1 MTGLILRPKP
11 YQKIMTKNLY
21 PRLPV
26 LLVDDEDAWLH
37 SFGLTL
43 RSVGITNILT
53 CNDSRSVMGLLKAHE
68 VGVLVL
74 DLTMPHLTGDELL
87 AMVVKD
93 HPDIPVIII
102 TGLDQVET
110 AVSCMK
116 LGAYDFFT
124 KVAEQNRLTTG
135 VRRAI
140 ELGTLRRENS
150 SLKEH
155 FFADTLKDP
164 EAFSAI
170 VTHNKVMHAVFQYI
184 EAIATTCEPVLITG
198 ETGVGKELIA
208 RAVHRLS
215 QKTGEFVAINIAG
228 LDDTMFSDTLFGHRK
243 GAFSGA
249 DLNRKGLIAT
259 AADGSLFLDEIGDL
273 GAGAQIKL
281 LRLLQER
288 EYFPLGSDVAR
299 STNARMIFATHQDLD
314 SLQESGQFRR
324 DLFFRLRTH
333 HVHIPPLRERLD
345 DLPLLL
351 EYFLEDAAK
360 KLGKKKPAFPAELL
374 ILLGT
379 YHYPGNIRELQ
390 SMIFDAMSKHQ
401 NRTLSMEVFKGYI
414 NKGGVEQE
422 VPVVPQVGKTVFSV
436 LNTLPTLKESGRILI
451 QEALNRSQGNQAIA
465 AHMLGITRQAL
476 NWRLKQEG

>member
-1 MTGLILRPKP
+1 
-11 YQKIMTKNLY
+11 MTKNLY
-21 PRLPV
+21 PLLPV
-26 LLVDDEDAWLH
+26 LLVDDEKAWLN

-43 RSVGITNILT
+43 QSVGVTNVIT
-53 CNDSRSVMGLLKAHE
+53 CNDSRKVLE
-68 VGVLVL
+68 VLREQEVSVLVL
-74 DLTMPHLTGDELL
+74 DLTMPYLAGDELL
-87 AMVVKD
+87 AQVVKD
-93 HPDIPVIII
+93 YPDIPVIII

-140 ELGTLRRENS
+140 EMGELRRENS

-155 FFADTLKDP
+155 LFTDTLKTP

-170 VTHNKVMHAVFQYI
+170 VTHNKSMHTLFQYI
-184 EAIATTCEPVLITG
+184 EAIATTSEPVLITG
-198 ETGVGKELIA
+198 ETGVGKELVA
-208 RAVHRLS
+208 QAVHRLS
-215 QKTGEFVAINIAG
+215 HKSGEFVAINIAG
-228 LDDTMFSDTLFGHRK
+228 LDDTMLSDTLFGHRK

-249 DLNRKGLIAT
+249 ELNRKGLIAT

-273 GAGAQIKL
+273 GQGAQIKL

-288 EYFPLGSDVAR
+288 EYYPLGSDVAR
-299 STNARMIFATHQDLD
+299 STNVRMIFATHQDLGT
-314 SLQESGQFRR
+314 LQESGRFRQ

-351 EYFLEDAAK
+351 DYFLEDAGR
-360 KLGKKKPAFPAELL
+360 KLGKKKPTYPSELL
-374 ILLGT
+374 MLLGA
-379 YHYPGNIRELQ
+379 YRYPGNVRELQ
-390 SMIFDAMSKHQ
+390 SMVFDALSKHQ
-401 NRTLSMEVFKGYI
+401 SRTLSMDVFKTYI
-414 NKGGVEQE
+414 NKDSVGYESVPTSQPVE
-422 VPVVPQVGKTVFSV
+422 TAFAV
-436 LNTLPTLKESGRILI
+436 LDRLPTLKESGRLLV
-451 QEALNRSQGNQAIA
+451 QEALNRAQGNQAIA
-465 AHMLGITRQAL
+465 AQMLGITRQAL

>member
-1 MTGLILRPKP
+1 
-11 YQKIMTKNLY
+11 MTKNLY
-21 PRLPV
+21 PLLPV
-26 LLVDDEDAWLH
+26 LLVDDEKAWLN

-43 RSVGITNILT
+43 HSVGITNVIT
-53 CNDSRSVMGLLKAHE
+53 CNDSRKVMDVLRE
-68 VGVLVL
+68 QEIGVLVL
-74 DLTMPHLTGDELL
+74 DLTMPHLAGDELL
-87 AMVVKD
+87 AQVVKY

-140 ELGTLRRENS
+140 EMGALRRENS

-155 FFADTLKDP
+155 FFTDTLKSP

-170 VTHNKVMHAVFQYI
+170 VTHNKSMHSLFQYI

-198 ETGVGKELIA
+198 ETGVGKELVA
-208 RAVHRLS
+208 QAVHRLS
-215 QKTGEFVAINIAG
+215 QKSGEFVAINIAG
-228 LDDTMFSDTLFGHRK
+228 LDDTMLSDTLFGHRK

-249 DLNRKGLIAT
+249 ELSRKGLIAT
-259 AADGSLFLDEIGDL
+259 ATDGSLFLDEIGDL
-273 GAGAQIKL
+273 DQGAQIKL

-288 EYFPLGSDVAR
+288 EYYPLGSDVAR
-299 STNARMIFATHQDLD
+299 STNVRMIFATHQDLE
-314 SLQESGQFRR
+314 SLQESGRFRR

-351 EYFLEDAAK
+351 DYFIEDAAR
-360 KLGKKKPAFPAELL
+360 KLSKKKPTYPRELL

-379 YHYPGNIRELQ
+379 YNYPGNVRELQ
-390 SMIFDAMSKHQ
+390 SMVFDALSKHQ
-401 NRTLSMEVFKGYI
+401 NRTLSMDVFKAYI
-414 NKGGVEQE
+414 HKCSADYESPPTSQPVE
-422 VPVVPQVGKTVFSV
+422 TAFAV
-436 LNTLPTLKESGRILI
+436 LDRLPTLKESGRLLV
-451 QEALNRSQGNQAIA
+451 QEALNRAQGNQAIA
-465 AHMLGITRQAL
+465 AQMLGVTRQAL

>member
-1 MTGLILRPKP
+1 
-11 YQKIMTKNLY
+11 MTKNLY
-21 PRLPV
+21 PLLPV
-26 LLVDDEDAWLH
+26 LLVDDEEAWLN

-43 RSVGITNILT
+43 HSVGITNIMT
-53 CNDSRSVMGLLKAHE
+53 CNDSRKVMDLLREAE

-74 DLTMPHLTGDELL
+74 DLTMPHLAGDELL
-87 AMVVKD
+87 ALVVKD
-93 HPDIPVIII
+93 YPEIPVIII

-140 ELGTLRRENS
+140 ELGALRRENS

-155 FFADTLKDP
+155 FFVDTLKCP
-164 EAFSAI
+164 EAFSDI
-170 VTHNKVMHAVFQYI
+170 ITHNKGMHSIFQYI

-198 ETGVGKELIA
+198 ETGVGKELFA

-215 QKTGEFVAINIAG
+215 RKSGEFVAINIAG
-228 LDDTMFSDTLFGHRK
+228 LDDTMLSDTLFGHRK

-249 DLNRKGLIAT
+249 ELNRKGLIAT

-273 GAGAQIKL
+273 GPGAQIKL

-288 EYFPLGSDVAR
+288 EYYPLGSDVAR
-299 STNARMIFATHQDLD
+299 STNVRMIFATHQDLD
-314 SLQESGQFRR
+314 SLQESGTFRR

-333 HVHIPPLRERLD
+333 HVHIPPLRDRLD

-351 EYFLEDAAK
+351 DAFLEDASK
-360 KLGKKKPAFPAELL
+360 KLGKKKPNYPPELL

-379 YHYPGNIRELQ
+379 YSYPGNVRELQ
-390 SMIFDAMSKHQ
+390 SMVFDALSKHQ
-401 NRTLSMEVFKGYI
+401 SHILSMDVFKSYI
-414 NKGGVEQE
+414 QRGSGGVEL
-422 VPVVPQVGKTVFSV
+422 PVASQPTQTAFAV
-436 LNTLPTLKESGRILI
+436 LDRLPTLKESGRLLV
-451 QEALNRSQGNQAIA
+451 QEALNRAQGNQAIA
-465 AHMLGITRQAL
+465 AQMLGVTRQAL

>member
-1 MTGLILRPKP
+1 MAT
-11 YQKIMTKNLY
+11 NLY
-21 PRLPV
+21 PPLPV
-26 LLVDDEDAWLH
+26 LLVDDEEAWLN

-53 CNDSRSVMGLLKAHE
+53 CNDSRQVMDLLRQQP

-87 AMVVKD
+87 AMVVRD
-93 HPDIPVIII
+93 YPDVPVIII

-140 ELGTLRRENS
+140 ELGMLRRENS

-155 FFADTLKDP
+155 FFADTLKNP

-170 VTHNKVMHAVFQYI
+170 VTHNKEMHAIFQYI

-198 ETGVGKELIA
+198 ETGVGKELFA
-208 RAVHRLS
+208 RAVHQLS
-215 QKTGEFVAINIAG
+215 KKTGEFVGINIAG

-249 DLNRKGLIAT
+249 DLNRKGMIAT
-259 AADGSLFLDEIGDL
+259 AEDGSLFLDEIGDL
-273 GAGAQIKL
+273 GPGAQIKL

-299 STNARMIFATHQDLD
+299 STNVRMIFATHRDLV
-314 SLQESGQFRR
+314 SLQDSGQFRR

-351 EYFLEDAAK
+351 DYFLEDAAR
-360 KLGKKKPAFPAELL
+360 KLGKKKPSYPPELL

-379 YHYPGNIRELQ
+379 YQYPGNIRELQ

-401 NRTLSMEVFKGYI
+401 SRTLSMDVFKGYI
-414 NKGGVEQE
+414 HKGGTE
-422 VPVVPQVGKTVFSV
+422 PDALALPQSVNTVFSV
-436 LNTLPTLKESGRILI
+436 LPILPTLKESGRLLV

-476 NWRLKQEG
+476 NWRLKQDG